1 MRIVTLRFDEE
12 SMELD
17 ARPLQIGGDLRAID
31 CAVVGWHRDGT
42 YTAPSRAAKAAIN
55 CSTLADPDMAA
66 PAR

>member
-31 CAVVGWHRDGT
+31 CAVVGCRRDGT
-42 YTAPSRAAKAAIN
+42 YPAPSRAAKAAMN